1 MSSLN
6 SLWQEKGG
14 LDVACWLWMPWL
26 GSDTCHFYHSPLVET
41 IDMLPSHLESFLG
54 GSAVNNPPAM
64 QETPV
69 WFPGSGSSPGERI
82 GYPFQDSWASLV
94 AQMVKNLPAMQE
106 TWVQSW
112 VGKIPWR
119 RENSMDSIV
128 HGVTKNQT
136 RLKDFYFQ
144 KTLISNTHI
153 CNKYNVRC
161 GTWYLTALLGDLED
175 SVLKSMFWQS
185 AWKM

>member
-14 LDVACWLWMPWL
+14 LDEACWLWMPWL

-112 VGKIPWR
+112 VGKIPR
-119 RENSMDSIV
+119 RKAWQPTTV
-128 HGVTKNQT
+128 FLPGVYLWTEDPVGVAKS
-136 RLKDFYFQ
+136 R
-144 KTLISNTHI
+144 
-153 CNKYNVRC
+153 
-161 GTWYLTALLGDLED
+161 TWLSD
-175 SVLKSMFWQS
+175 
-185 AWKM
+185 